1 MSRFLKIFNDMN
13 EMLLKERVRSIIFDV
28 LREQTEGESSG
39 ETPTDRPRTGRRKK
53 KKAAPGEIRIADRAV
68 GSGRFKKFVEEAN
81 ARATKDARGL
91 MKDLGIRTAA
101 RGSDLDQVE
110 KILKSAIHV
119 HPLMR
124 QSYGGVKKVPVV
136 LPNGEQSEAV
146 GIFLAQLDS
155 RNGIK
160 FLSHTLNGAKNAGFL
175 NLQGAL
181 ELGKGQKA
189 PIVIYST

>member
-1 MSRFLKIFNDMN
+1 MN
-13 EMLLKERVRSIIFDV
+13 EVLLKERVRSIIFDV
-28 LREQTEGESSG
+28 LREQAPKTTTPPSAKPSSK
-39 ETPTDRPRTGRRKK
+39 PSPKPKRKK
-53 KKAAPGEIRIADRAV
+53 KKAARGEIRIAAGAV

-81 ARATKDARGL
+81 ARASKDARGL

-101 RGSDLDQVE
+101 SGTDLDQVE

-124 QSYGGVKKVPVV
+124 QSYGGAKKVSVV
-136 LPNGEQSEAV
+136 LPNGEEGQGV
-146 GIFLAQLDS
+146 GVFLAQLDQ

-160 FLSHTLNGAKNAGFL
+160 FLSHALKGAKNAGFL

-181 ELGKGQKA
+181 ELGKGKNA
-189 PIVIYST
+189 PIVIYTS